1 MQHIKDYMTKIEQAL
16 TVLNKSKTKSKK
28 GGLLSP
34 SEDRQSDKPSKTND
48 LMVIAKYVNGIRS
61 AKEEMKNGN

>member
-1 MQHIKDYMTKIEQAL
+1 MQHIKDYMSKIEQAL
-16 TVLNKSKTKSKK
+16 VALNKSKSKPTK

-34 SEDRQSDKPSKTND
+34 SENRQSDKPEKTND
-48 LMVIAKYVNGIRS
+48 MMVIVKYVNGIRA